1 MHPEVSGYHYQG
13 AEVSLVG
20 SVVRY
25 SNFYILSQLEK
36 SVRMRAL
43 AFGNSNCLFC
53 QAGVGVDP
61 LS

>member
-1 MHPEVSGYHYQG
+1 MVD
-13 AEVSLVG
+13 

-36 SVRMRAL
+36 SVRMKAL
-43 AFGNSNCLFC
+43 AFGNSNCFFVKRKLELTHFRET
-53 QAGVGVDP
+53 